1 MNRKKIGALILCFGF
16 ILVLAA
22 ASAFVIHEAGHECSG
37 EECPVCR
44 MIAASLSLLRFAGLA
59 VLILPAGTALSRLFY
74 SRAETARRH
83 IPFAGTLVSWKIRIN
98 D

>member
-22 ASAFVIHEAGHECSG
+22 ASAFVIHEAGHDCSG

-59 VLILPAGTALSRLFY
+59 VLTLPAVSYPCGNRPAPYTF
-74 SRAETARRH
+74 RRN
-83 IPFAGTLVSWKIRIN
+83 PCQLEN
-98 D
+98 PDQ